1 MSKFKFRFESV
12 LNVKDILEK
21 KIQEEIFLIEKE
33 IQEYKDKRQ
42 IVIDEREKTRRDMTS
57 ISLKASNYQSSKIY
71 DSNLEKV
78 IQSLE
83 RKIVQLYEKKK
94 EKMNELV
101 ERKKEHKIFEMLKEN
116 DNQNFQIE
124 ERRSELKELNEI
136 AIRNYHGEIK

>member
-21 KIQEEIFLIEKE
+21 KIQEEIYLIEKE

-42 IVIDEREKTRRDMTS
+42 IIMDEREKTRKDMTS
-57 ISLKASNYQSSKIY
+57 AALKASSYQSSKIY
-71 DSNLEKV
+71 DANLEKV

-101 ERKKEHKIFEMLKEN
+101 ERKKEHKIFELLKEN
-116 DNQNFQIE
+116 DNQNFIIE
-124 ERRSELKELNEI
+124 ENRSELKELNEI
-136 AIRNYHGEIK
+136 AIRNYHGNLK

>member
-21 KIQEEIFLIEKE
+21 KIQEEIYLIEKE

-42 IVIDEREKTRRDMTS
+42 IVMNEREKVRKDMTS
-57 ISLKASNYQSSKIY
+57 MALKASNYQSSKVY

-116 DNQNFQIE
+116 DRQNFIVDE
-124 ERRSELKELNEI
+124 NRNELRELNEI
-136 AIRNYHGEIK
+136 AIRNYNGDLK

>member
-1 MSKFKFRFESV
+1 
-12 LNVKDILEK
+12 
-21 KIQEEIFLIEKE
+21 
-33 IQEYKDKRQ
+33 
-42 IVIDEREKTRRDMTS
+42 MTS

>member
-21 KIQEEIFLIEKE
+21 KIQEEIFLIERE

-42 IVIDEREKTRRDMTS
+42 IVINEREKTRRDMTS

-101 ERKKEHKIFEMLKEN
+101 ERKREHKIFEMLKEN

-124 ERRSELKELNEI
+124 ERRNELKELNEI
-136 AIRNYHGEIK
+136 AIRNYHGELK

>member
-136 AIRNYHGEIK
+136 AIRNYQGEIK

>member
-21 KIQEEIFLIEKE
+21 KIQEEILLIEKE